1 MSSVSRKNKK
11 MKRNRLPAEY
21 TEGTFQFKTGEGW
34 KACYDSESELY
45 TAESFWAGRYDLY
58 EITEEIFSELKTK
71 GMKRRDAQELIST
84 GRHLYLSVS
93 DCNNSYDI
101 AVDENYAT
109 LCPWAN
115 VQITGE
121 LWNKELTDMA
131 VAVFPSEMKNV
142 EQRLKI
148 QHDKEDTN
156 R

>member
-1 MSSVSRKNKK
+1 M
-11 MKRNRLPAEY
+11 
-21 TEGTFQFKTGEGW
+21 
-34 KACYDSESELY
+34 
-45 TAESFWAGRYDLY
+45 
-58 EITEEIFSELKTK
+58 
-71 GMKRRDAQELIST
+71 
-84 GRHLYLSVS
+84 YLSVS

-101 AVDENYAT
+101 ALDENYAT

-115 VQITGE
+115 VQKTGE

-148 QHDKEDTN
+148 QNDKEDTN